1 MKRVISAAALVVATS
16 LVAPVAI
23 AYTQDAPIRARVSTE
38 GAFVA
43 EARAIPETLELTGLF
58 EPADLVEV
66 KIDLESFNQP
76 LKVEKVAEHGQQV
89 KKGDVLLAVEAD
101 AVQRALATA
110 QNKKAVADVNLS
122 KAETDAR
129 VGNESDALALRQAQR
144 RLAKAEEAVS
154 WFESVDG
161 VNLLEQADMLVQRSE
176 DSVEDQ
182 AEELEQLRKMYQSE
196 ELTQDTADIVV
207 KRALRQLEY
216 TKRQLEL
223 NRLRAQKMREKDYA
237 DAKQDLVDALDAH
250 RLANVQLENDQA
262 ARKVQREASLLQA
275 REAARQ
281 ATEEYEKLV
290 ADSEKLVFTAPAD
303 GYVFYGQLNDGNWSG
318 ATPDAVEAGDD
329 IKPDQTVMTFYRPG
343 GMQVVVDLPEKD
355 RFRLQQDAVVKVT
368 PSALPDEVVEAKI
381 TRISPLA
388 VQKGPARVFQVTL
401 ELPEVDPRVAPGFS
415 AKAELPVAGESRPMV
430 PAAYVKE
437 GKLRVK
443 QGDEI
448 RTVDVKTG
456 KTEGELIQVVEGI
469 EAGATVFP
477 PEAAEAET
485 AQ

>member
-16 LVAPVAI
+16 IVAPVAI

-43 EARAIPETLELTGLF
+43 GARAIPETLELTGLF

-66 KIDLESFNQP
+66 KIDLDSFNQP

-101 AVQRALATA
+101 AVKRALATA

-196 ELTQDTADIVV
+196 ELTQ
-207 KRALRQLEY
+207 
-216 TKRQLEL
+216 
-223 NRLRAQKMREKDYA
+223 
-237 DAKQDLVDALDAH
+237 
-250 RLANVQLENDQA
+250 
-262 ARKVQREASLLQA
+262 
-275 REAARQ
+275 
-281 ATEEYEKLV
+281 
-290 ADSEKLVFTAPAD
+290 
-303 GYVFYGQLNDGNWSG
+303 
-318 ATPDAVEAGDD
+318 
-329 IKPDQTVMTFYRPG
+329 
-343 GMQVVVDLPEKD
+343 
-355 RFRLQQDAVVKVT
+355 
-368 PSALPDEVVEAKI
+368 
-381 TRISPLA
+381 
-388 VQKGPARVFQVTL
+388 
-401 ELPEVDPRVAPGFS
+401 
-415 AKAELPVAGESRPMV
+415 
-430 PAAYVKE
+430 
-437 GKLRVK
+437 
-443 QGDEI
+443 
-448 RTVDVKTG
+448 
-456 KTEGELIQVVEGI
+456 
-469 EAGATVFP
+469 
-477 PEAAEAET
+477 
-485 AQ
+485 